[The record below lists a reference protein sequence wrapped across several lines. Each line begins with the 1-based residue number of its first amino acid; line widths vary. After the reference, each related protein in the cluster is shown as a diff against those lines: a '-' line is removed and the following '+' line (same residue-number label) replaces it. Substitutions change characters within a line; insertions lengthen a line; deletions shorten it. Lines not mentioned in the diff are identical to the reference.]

1 MATLSE
7 QIQSWRTAA
16 DGQNSSGN
24 GHNGLLSKLSIAG
37 SLYDIKDPAVEAL
50 AGLIETRLG
59 TLENKTW
66 TAVNKGAN
74 DAKFA
79 TGVTQGTD
87 GSISVTYGTIRDAA
101 LSDSATTGQYVT
113 AVSQDVDGI
122 ITVTKGGVAAEN
134 VTFAASSGVDL
145 SSTNVK
151 AAIEE
156 VLADAM
162 ALKGT
167 SSDQS
172 SAETIAAAKK
182 YAEELVND
190 LAGEDWTTAAQT
202 VKDIIDELGGD
213 NAGWSTLVDKLQG
226 MTYSQ
231 DDGQGGT
238 ETVTASSVADY
249 VTHKIAEVNAANADG
264 INALDAVVYGAGS
277 NGTSATTDAST
288 AATSYTN
295 DSTNKVVVK
304 VTEVD
309 GKITGVDV
317 KTNDVAS
324 AQALT
329 TLDGAAVKSVNGET
343 PTNGAVTLYASN
355 IDVSSSDTTKVST
368 ALATLSSDK
377 ANKAAITTG
386 SVNNWGTPTYAS
398 ETLTWT
404 NVATNVYVP
413 GTGSL

>member
-16 DGQNSSGN
+16 DGQNSGGN

-66 TAVNKGAN
+66 NVVNKGAN

-79 TGVTQGTD
+79 TSVSQAAD
-87 GSISVTYGTIRDAA
+87 GSVTVTYGTIRDAA
-101 LSDSATTGQYVT
+101 LADTSTTNQVVKGISQSVDGVVSATMGQ
-113 AVSQDVDGI
+113 
-122 ITVTKGGVAAEN
+122 VAAGE
-134 VTFAASSGVDL
+134 VSFTPGTGFESTSTTVQAAVED
-145 SSTNVK
+145 
-151 AAIEE
+151 A
-156 VLADAM
+156 LAKAM

-182 YAEELVND
+182 YADEKVQE
-190 LAGEDWTTAAQT
+190 LAGQDWTSQAQK
-202 VKDIIDELGGD
+202 VSDIIKELEGTD
-213 NAGWSTLVDKLQG
+213 AGNWATLADKLDG
-226 MTYSQ
+226 MPVADATA
-231 DDGQGGT
+231 QGGQR
-238 ETVTASSVADY
+238 EANSVAEY
-249 VTHKIAEVNAANADG
+249 VQAEIAKVNAANTQGIAD
-264 INALDAVVYGAGS
+264 LDAEVYGADGQ
-277 NGTSATTDAST
+277 ATDATT
-288 AATSYTN
+288 AATSYAN
-295 DSTNKVVVK
+295 DTTHKVVVK

-309 GKITGVDV
+309 GKITAVNV

-324 AQALT
+324 ASDLT
-329 TLDGAAVKSVNGET
+329 TLNNAAVKSVNGET
-343 PTNGAVTLYASN
+343 PTNGAVTLYAT
-355 IDVSSSDTTKVST
+355 DVAVSDSDTTKVSA

-377 ANKAAITTG
+377 ANKAAIASG
-386 SVNNWGTPTYAS
+386 SINNWSVPTYAS

-404 NVATNVYVP
+404 NTATNVYVP

>member
-7 QIQSWRTAA
+7 QIQSWRTSA
-16 DGQNSSGN
+16 DGQNSAGN

-66 TAVNKGAN
+66 TVVNKGAN

-79 TGVTQGTD
+79 TSVSQDANGAVT
-87 GSISVTYGTIRDAA
+87 VTYGTIRDAA
-101 LSDSATTGQYVT
+101 LADTSTTNQVVKGIAQSVDGVVT
-113 AVSQDVDGI
+113 ATMGQ
-122 ITVTKGGVAAEN
+122 VAAGE
-134 VTFAASSGVDL
+134 VSFTPGTGFESTSTTVQAAVED
-145 SSTNVK
+145 
-151 AAIEE
+151 A
-156 VLADAM
+156 LAKAM

-182 YAEELVND
+182 YADEKVQE
-190 LAGEDWTTAAQT
+190 LAGTDWTAQAQT
-202 VKDIIDELGGD
+202 VKDIIEELEGTD
-213 NAGWSTLVDKLQG
+213 AGNWATLADKLDG
-226 MTYSQ
+226 MPVADATA
-231 DDGQGGT
+231 QGGT
-238 ETVTASSVADY
+238 REATSVAEY
-249 VTHKIAEVNAANADG
+249 VQAEIAKVNAANTQGIAD
-264 INALDAVVYGAGS
+264 LDAEVYGADGQ
-277 NGTSATTDAST
+277 ATDAAN
-288 AATSYTN
+288 AATSYAN
-295 DSTNKVVVK
+295 DTTHKVVVK
-304 VTEVD
+304 VTETD
-309 GKITGVDV
+309 GKITAVNV

-329 TLDGAAVKSVNGET
+329 TLDNAAVKSVNTKT
-343 PTNGAVTLYASN
+343 PTNGAVTLYAT
-355 IDVSSSDTTKVST
+355 DVAVSDSDATKVSA

-377 ANKAAITTG
+377 ANKAAITTA

-404 NVATNVYVP
+404 NVPTNVYVP
-413 GTGSL
+413 AGGSL